1 MIPALIL
8 ASSLMVAAMAMPQQP
23 GSNTT
28 PIPILKYESE
38 VNHDGS
44 YRYSYETG
52 NEIAV
57 EEKGELKNRGV
68 EGQEAQSA
76 IGSYSYTAPDGTRIT
91 VTYTADENG
100 FQPQGAHLPTPPPI
114 PEAIQRALD
123 YIASLPPNQRQ
134 GDQGEGPNRRR

>member
-1 MIPALIL
+1 MIPAIIL
-8 ASSLMVAAMAMPQQP
+8 ASSLVLAVLGAPQQ
-23 GSNTT
+23 SNTT
-28 PIPILKYESE
+28 PIPILRYESE

-44 YRYSYETG
+44 YKYSYETG
-52 NEIAV
+52 NEIQV
-57 EEKGELKNRGV
+57 EETGVLKNPGV

-76 IGSYSYTAPDGTRIT
+76 VGSFSYTAPDGTRIT

-123 YIASLPPNQRQ
+123 YIASLPPEKRQ
-134 GDQGEGPNRRR
+134 GDQGGQRRRR

>member
-1 MIPALIL
+1 MIPAIIL
-8 ASSLMVAAMAMPQQP
+8 ASSLVMVTIAMPQQP
-23 GSNTT
+23 GST

-76 IGSYSYTAPDGTRIT
+76 VGSYSYTAPDGTRIT

-100 FQPQGAHLPTPPPI
+100 FQPQGAHLPTPPPV
-114 PEAIQRALD
+114 PAAIQRALD
-123 YIASLPPNQRQ
+123 YIASLPPAQRQ
-134 GDQGEGPNRRR
+134 GDQGGSRRRR